1 MNVQAFSIKEGPTE
15 SGEIAPGKP
24 IIDVVGGNLIPFNL
38 LDAIPKYWIIMLAL
52 LLPAMIILYKKR
64 DLALHLISKVI

>member
-24 IIDVVGGNLIPFNL
+24 LIDVVGGNILPFNL
-38 LDAIPKYWIIMLAL
+38 FDALPKYWIIMLVL
-52 LLPAMIILYKKR
+52 LLPVFIILYKKR